1 MVSDRNS
8 SEVRVTSQPAGPQLA
23 SEHWTDPECP
33 VARAVDLVGDRWSLL
48 IVRDAMD
55 GVRAFTDF
63 QRSLGVARNILSDRL
78 RRLVAHG
85 ILAREIAPSGK
96 RQEYALTEAGHDL
109 FTTVLALRQ
118 WGERHAFAPGEA
130 HSVLLDDS
138 AAVVPEL
145 RPASRGGQSLTDRN
159 TRVQKV
165 ETRP

>member
-1 MVSDRNS
+1 M
-8 SEVRVTSQPAGPQLA
+8 TSQSAGPELA
-23 SEHWTDPECP
+23 STHWTDPECP

-96 RQEYALTEAGHDL
+96 RQEYVLTEVGHDL
-109 FTTVLALRQ
+109 FTAVLALRQ

-130 HSVLLDDS
+130 HSVLLDDT

-145 RPASRGGQSLTDRN
+145 RPTGHGGQDLSDHN
-159 TRVQKV
+159 TRVRKV
-165 ETRP
+165 ERRHRSAG